1 MAVVVV
7 DWPGRRSRANWHRLS
22 FAAILTNDLD
32 VELEKAIQ
40 MRRGIGQEQYVDL
53 EGLMVAGGHQPLP
66 AVDNAHPGGAGAGW
80 KGNGGGAEGADSSQE
95 SFFFY
100 PVLLSMLLTVLV
112 VFVFIKLRGFLL
124 FRSLQRLF
132 VSSI

>member
-1 MAVVVV
+1 M
-7 DWPGRRSRANWHRLS
+7 D
-22 FAAILTNDLD
+22 
-32 VELEKAIQ
+32 LEKANQ

-53 EGLMVAGGHQPLP
+53 EGVMGLP
-66 AVDNAHPGGAGAGW
+66 VPGGAGR
-80 KGNGGGAEGADSSQE
+80 KGNGGGIDGGADSSQE

-100 PVLLSMLLTVLV
+100 PILLSMLLTVLV